1 VGKPEGNRPLKIP
14 RRRWDNNIKVDLK
27 EEYARK
33 WTGLIWLRIAKSG
46 GPLLQKIFGIQKNL
60 GNF

>member
-1 VGKPEGNRPLKIP
+1 MGLAEHVARKRQKYLQYLVGKPEGDRPLKIP

-33 WTGLIWLRIAKSG
+33 WNGLI
-46 GPLLQKIFGIQKNL
+46 
-60 GNF
+60 